1 MLGWRSEHTCLQ
13 KIKGREKSSK
23 GQGPSVVS
31 ICTHLELR
39 GIVPQL
45 DLQQKPIFPH
55 LVFCLLLQLLH
66 QALQEL
72 GGLNV
77 LLWIIKI
84 Y

>member
-1 MLGWRSEHTCLQ
+1 MLGESLRGPLPAE
-13 KIKGREKSSK
+13 GKS
-23 GQGPSVVS
+23 
-31 ICTHLELR
+31 IHTHLELC

-55 LVFCLLLQLLH
+55 LVLRLLLQLLH

>member
-1 MLGWRSEHTCLQ
+1 MA
-13 KIKGREKSSK
+13 
-23 GQGPSVVS
+23 S
-31 ICTHLELR
+31 IRTHLELR

>member
-1 MLGWRSEHTCLQ
+1 MPPGVH
-13 KIKGREKSSK
+13 
-23 GQGPSVVS
+23 
-31 ICTHLELR
+31 THLQLG
-39 GIVPQL
+39 GIVAQL
-45 DLQQKPIFPH
+45 DLQEKAIFPH
-55 LVFCLLLQLLH
+55 LVLGLLLQLLH

>member
-1 MLGWRSEHTCLQ
+1 M
-13 KIKGREKSSK
+13 KGSSK
-23 GQGPSVVS
+23 GQGLSVAS
-31 ICTHLELR
+31 IRTHRTHLELR

-55 LVFCLLLQLLH
+55 LVFRLLLQLLH

>member
-1 MLGWRSEHTCLQ
+1 M
-13 KIKGREKSSK
+13 KKPSK
-23 GQGPSVVS
+23 GQGLAVAS
-31 ICTHLELR
+31 IRTHLELR

-45 DLQQKPIFPH
+45 DLQQKAIFPH